1 MLEGLG
7 GNHCW
12 RRAWSNASLS
22 QETLCGGHNVT
33 FSEDCFVQAG
43 KIPTKPDITVG
54 FGDDHQ
60 TGTRSPICRLVNTT
74 DDALRPER
82 LKRLDHLG
90 LQRQGNTVRCGQ
102 GVRLRIV
109 AELDSMRRT
118 KGTDT
123 RE

>member
-22 QETLCGGHNVT
+22 QEALRGGHVT

-43 KIPTKPDITVG
+43 KIPTKPDITVW

-60 TGTRSPICRLVNTT
+60 TGTPFCRLVNTT

-102 GVRLRIV
+102 GVRLCIV
-109 AELDSMRRT
+109 TELDSMRHT